1 MMGTIL
7 LVEDDPSDEKL
18 TLLALRRS
26 GIPSSVVVVHD
37 GAEALDYLLGLGA
50 YAGRDV
56 SQQPKLVL
64 LDVNLPKLGGME
76 VLRRIR
82 ADPKIGHVPVVILSS
97 SNQPSD
103 VRDGYACGANAYL
116 KKPADFAAFSG
127 IVEAMGRFWLEL
139 NESALP
145 PVAPRPEP

>member
-1 MMGTIL
+1 MGTIL
-7 LVEDDPSDEKL
+7 LVEDDASDEKL

-37 GAEALDYLLGLGA
+37 GAEALDYLLGLGV

-56 SQQPKLVL
+56 SEQPKLML
-64 LDVNLPKLGGME
+64 LDLNLPKLGGLE

-82 ADPKIGHVPVVILSS
+82 ADPKIRQVPVVILSS

-116 KKPADFAAFSG
+116 KKPADFAAFSA
-127 IVEAMGRFWLEL
+127 IVVTLGRFWLEL
-139 NESALP
+139 NESPLP
-145 PVAPRPEP
+145 PVALTPDP